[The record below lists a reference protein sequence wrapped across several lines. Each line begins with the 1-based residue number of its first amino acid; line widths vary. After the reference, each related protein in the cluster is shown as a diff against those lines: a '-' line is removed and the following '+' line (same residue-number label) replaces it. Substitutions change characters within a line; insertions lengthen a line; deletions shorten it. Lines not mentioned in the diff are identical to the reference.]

1 MRMIT
6 GSLVVLGLVGAITGS
21 AGVTSAA
28 AQGVYI
34 QGPGFGVNIGRPA
47 YRERYHYGGYRH
59 YGDAY
64 AYSGRRYYRGHPRY
78 SYRWRHSDWD

>member
-1 MRMIT
+1 MRMIS

-21 AGVTSAA
+21 VAVTPAA

-34 QGPGFGVNIGRPA
+34 QGPGFGVNVGRPA
-47 YRERYHYGGYRH
+47 YRERYYGGYRH

-64 AYSGRRYYRGHPRY
+64 AYSGRRDYRGHPRY
-78 SYRWRHSDWD
+78 SYRWRHSNWD